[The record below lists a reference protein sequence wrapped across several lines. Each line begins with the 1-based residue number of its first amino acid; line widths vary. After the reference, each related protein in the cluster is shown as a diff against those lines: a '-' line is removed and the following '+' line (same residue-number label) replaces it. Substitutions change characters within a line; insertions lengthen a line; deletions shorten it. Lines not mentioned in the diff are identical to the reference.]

1 MNTVA
6 IIDYKLCNLHS
17 VASAVNRCGH
27 KAFVTDRADEIR
39 NATHIILPGVGSF
52 SDAMKNI
59 RELRIDEV
67 LRELVLEEGY
77 PLLGICLGMQ
87 LLATKGD
94 EGGQTE
100 GLGFIDATIDRLETS
115 DPSERIPHIGWNEV
129 NIVKDSLLLKDVP
142 TGNDFYFVHSFAMNC
157 NDADVVATTP

>member
-1 MNTVA
+1 
-6 IIDYKLCNLHS
+6 
-17 VASAVNRCGH
+17 
-27 KAFVTDRADEIR
+27 
-39 NATHIILPGVGSF
+39 
-52 SDAMKNI
+52 MKNI

-157 NDADVVATTP
+157 NDADVVATTPYCGSFTSIVEHENVFGTQFHPEKSQKLGLKLLDNFLTYC